1 MAITSS
7 GIGSGLDI
15 ESIVSQL
22 VAAEAKGPTQ
32 RFDRKQAGLEQDLS
46 GFGTLKSALADF
58 QDSVQALQ
66 DPAGFVESIA
76 SSSNRDVFTADAD
89 EDAVPGSFN
98 IQVEQLAQGSRVRT
112 ADAFDTDEVIG
123 TGTVTVNLG
132 TESSFEIAVDDT
144 NNTLAGIR
152 DAINNAEDNP
162 GVSAAIINVDG
173 GSRLVLSSDK
183 GGDGNDI
190 TVNTVDDDTGDGA
203 DLTRLETLSTT
214 QLAQSAQIFVDGE
227 EVTSD
232 SNTITGVIDGVTL
245 NLKDATPGEVET
257 LTVSRDTGATRN
269 RVEGFVEAYNALNQL
284 MNQLSAYDPETG
296 KSGPLQGDSALRSVE
311 NQIRKTMTGAVSG
324 VEFSSLSEIGIT
336 TNRDTGGLQID
347 NVRLDDALSEDST
360 AIADL
365 FASENGIANQMDTLL
380 ERYTRDDGILDN
392 RTSSLQSRIDSI
404 DTDRERLDR
413 RLEQIE
419 ARYRSEF
426 AALDSLV
433 GQLQGVGNFI
443 SQQLANIPVPGNN

>member
-22 VAAEAKGPTQ
+22 VAAEAQGPTQ

-66 DPAGFVESIA
+66 DPAGFVENRA
-76 SSSNRDVFTADAD
+76 STSNRDVFTAEAD
-89 EDAVPGSFN
+89 ENAVPGSFN

-112 ADAFDTDEVIG
+112 QEGFGADEAVG
-123 TGTVTVNLG
+123 TGTLTVNLG
-132 TESSFEIAVDDT
+132 PDSSFDIAVDGS

-162 GVSAAIINVDG
+162 GVNAAIINVDG

-183 GGDGNDI
+183 AGAGNDI
-190 TVNTVDDDTGDGA
+190 TLNAVDNDAGDGA
-203 DLTRLETLSTT
+203 DLTRLETLSTS
-214 QLAQSAQIFVDGE
+214 QVAQSAQIFVDGE
-227 EVTSD
+227 AVTSD
-232 SNTITGVIDGVTL
+232 SNTISGVIQGVTL
-245 NLKDATPGEVET
+245 NLKDATPGELET
-257 LTVSRDTGATRN
+257 LTVSRDTGATRS
-269 RVEGFVEAYNALNQL
+269 RVEGFVESYNALNQV

-296 KSGPLQGDSALRSVE
+296 RAGALQGDSALRTVE
-311 NQIRKTMTGAVSG
+311 NQIRRTMTDSVNGLELST
-324 VEFSSLSEIGIT
+324 LSEIGIT
-336 TNRDTGGLQID
+336 TNRDTGGLQ
-347 NVRLDDALSEDST
+347 LDDVQLDEALSQSNT
-360 AIADL
+360 AISEL
-365 FASENGIANQMDTLL
+365 FASDNGIANQLDTLL
-380 ERYTRDDGILDN
+380 ERYTRADGILDN
-392 RTSSLQSRIDSI
+392 RTGSLQSRLDGI
-404 DTDRERLDR
+404 TEDREQLGR

-419 ARYRSEF
+419 ARYRSQF

-433 GQLQGVGNFI
+433 GELQGTGNFI
-443 SQQLANIPVPGNN
+443 AQQLANIPVPGGN